1 MRKLTIVF
9 HHAGGGHQSAAD
21 ALKATLAGQEHPWDV
36 SLLDIQEL
44 LDPLDLLRRA
54 TGLRIQ
60 DTYNLILRKGWTRFT
75 PQLLVIL
82 QGTIRLYHSP
92 IVRALRAYW
101 AQHPA
106 DLVLSVI
113 PHFNREIAES
123 LRPVGI
129 RTPREIPIWPSQ
141 AGRDA
146 LKAQPSAAKAASMAG
161 ANGTA
166 EAVPYPKL
174 SGNEPNQRI
183 LNSRTLGTETAITK
197 PPFVTLITDLADY
210 PPHFWIEP
218 ESEYIIVGSE
228 RARQQAL
235 TIGHPADHIFQTSGM
250 ILKPR
255 FYEKTTVD
263 RVAERTR
270 LGLEPDCPTG
280 IVLFGGYGS
289 KVMVD
294 ITRKLNEAGG
304 GVQIILI
311 CGHNQKLAAELKNL
325 RTRKPVLVVGF
336 AQNVEYYMALADF
349 FIGKPG
355 PGSISEA
362 LQFHLPVIVE
372 CNSKTLPQERYNAE
386 WVTEKGF
393 GIVVPS
399 FKNIAPAVQRLLESA
414 TFNAFRMK
422 ANEYSNRALF
432 EVPII
437 LEECAPHT
445 AATIQPQAA
454 VLI

>member
-9 HHAGGGHQSAAD
+9 HHAGGGHQSAAE
-21 ALKATLAGQEHPWDV
+21 ALKDTLTRQEPPWEV
-36 SLLDIQEL
+36 TLLDIQEL
-44 LDPLDLLRRA
+44 LDPLDLIRRA

-75 PQLLVIL
+75 PQLLVLL

-92 IVRALRAYW
+92 IVKALRAYW

-113 PHFNREIAES
+113 PHFNREIAGS
-123 LRPVGI
+123 LRTDD
-129 RTPREIPIWPSQ
+129 RNT
-141 AGRDA
+141 
-146 LKAQPSAAKAASMAG
+146 
-161 ANGTA
+161 
-166 EAVPYPKL
+166 
-174 SGNEPNQRI
+174 
-183 LNSRTLGTETAITK
+183 
-197 PPFVTLITDLADY
+197 PFVTLITDLADY
-210 PPHFWIEP
+210 PPHFWIER
-218 ESEYIIVGSE
+218 ESEYIIVGTK

-235 TIGHPADHIFQTSGM
+235 TIGHSSDHVFQTSGM

-263 RVAERTR
+263 RVAERKR

-280 IVLFGGYGS
+280 IVLFGGHGS
-289 KVMVD
+289 QVMVD
-294 ITRKLNEAGG
+294 IARKLNESGS
-304 GVQIILI
+304 GVQLILI
-311 CGHNQKLAAELKNL
+311 CGHNQKLAAQLKGL
-325 RTRKPVLVVGF
+325 QTRKPIAVIGF
-336 AQNVEYYMALADF
+336 AQNVEYYMALSDF

-386 WVTEKGF
+386 WVTENGY

-399 FKNIAPAVQRLLESA
+399 FKQIAPAVQRLLESA
-414 TFNAFRMK
+414 TYDEFRRK

-432 EVPII
+432 EVPKI
-437 LEECAPHT
+437 LEQCAQRGTT
-445 AATIQPQAA
+445 ASQSHLA
-454 VLI
+454 V

>member
-1 MRKLTIVF
+1 LRKLTIVF
-9 HHAGGGHQSAAD
+9 HHAGGGHQSAAE
-21 ALKATLAGQEHPWDV
+21 ALKATLAGQEHPWEV

-44 LDPLDLLRRA
+44 LDPLDVVRRA

-75 PQLLVIL
+75 PQLLVVL

-92 IVRALRAYW
+92 IVKALRGYW

-113 PHFNREIAES
+113 PHFNRAIADS
-123 LRPVGI
+123 LRPIGT
-129 RTPREIPIWPSQ
+129 RTP
-141 AGRDA
+141 
-146 LKAQPSAAKAASMAG
+146 
-161 ANGTA
+161 GT
-166 EAVPYPKL
+166 
-174 SGNEPNQRI
+174 
-183 LNSRTLGTETAITK
+183 GT
-197 PPFVTLITDLADY
+197 PFVTLITDLADY

-218 ESEYIIVGSE
+218 ESEYIIVGTE

-235 TIGHPADHIFQTSGM
+235 TMGHPADDIFLTSGM
-250 ILKPR
+250 ILKPK
-255 FYEKTTVD
+255 FYEKTSVD
-263 RVAERTR
+263 RVAEGKR

-280 IVLFGGYGS
+280 IVLFGGHGS
-289 KVMVD
+289 QVMVD
-294 ITRKLNEAGG
+294 ITKKLNEAGS
-304 GVQIILI
+304 GVQLILI
-311 CGHNQKLAAELKNL
+311 CGHNQKLAAQLKGL
-325 RTRKPVLVVGF
+325 PTRKPIAVVGF

-362 LQFHLPVIVE
+362 LQLHLPVIVE

-386 WVTEKGF
+386 WVTEKGY

-399 FKNIAPAVQRLLESA
+399 FRKIAPAVQRLLQNA
-414 TFNAFRMK
+414 TFDEFRRK
-422 ANEYSNRALF
+422 VSEYSNRALF

-437 LEECAPHT
+437 LEQCAEHT
-445 AATIQPQAA
+445 AAPTQSEAA
-454 VLI
+454 V

>member
-1 MRKLTIVF
+1 LRKLTIVF

-36 SLLDIQEL
+36 TLLDIQEL

-75 PQLLVIL
+75 PQLLVLL

-92 IVRALRAYW
+92 IVKALRAYW

-113 PHFNREIAES
+113 PHFNRAIADS
-123 LRPVGI
+123 LR
-129 RTPREIPIWPSQ
+129 S
-141 AGRDA
+141 AG
-146 LKAQPSAAKAASMAG
+146 
-161 ANGTA
+161 
-166 EAVPYPKL
+166 
-174 SGNEPNQRI
+174 
-183 LNSRTLGTETAITK
+183 TK
-197 PPFVTLITDLADY
+197 TPFVTLITDLADY

-218 ESEYIIVGSE
+218 ESEYIIAGTE

-235 TIGHPADHIFQTSGM
+235 TMGHPDDHIFETSGM

-255 FYEKTTVD
+255 FYEKTIVD
-263 RVAERTR
+263 RAAERKR
-270 LGLEPDCPTG
+270 LGLESDCPTG
-280 IVLFGGYGS
+280 IVLFGGHGS

-294 ITRKLNEAGG
+294 IAKKVNEAGG
-304 GVQIILI
+304 GVQLILI
-311 CGHNQKLAAELKNL
+311 CGHNEKLAAELKNL
-325 RTRKPVLVVGF
+325 QTSRPILVVGF
-336 AQNVEYYMALADF
+336 TQNVESYMALADF
-349 FIGKPG
+349 FVGKPG

-372 CNSKTLPQERYNAE
+372 CNSRTLPQERYNAQ
-386 WVTEKGF
+386 WVTEKGY

-399 FKNIAPAVQRLLESA
+399 FKKIAPAVQRLLQSA
-414 TFNAFRMK
+414 TFNEFRLK
-422 ANEYSNRALF
+422 VNEYSNRALF
-432 EVPII
+432 EVPVI
-437 LEECAPHT
+437 LEQCAQHAA
-445 AATIQPQAA
+445 AATQSQAA
-454 VLI
+454 V

>member
-1 MRKLTIVF
+1 LRKLTIVF

-75 PQLLVIL
+75 PQLLVVL

-92 IVRALRAYW
+92 IVKALRAYW

-106 DLVLSVI
+106 DLALSVI
-113 PHFNREIAES
+113 PHFNRAIAES
-123 LRPVGI
+123 LRPVGT
-129 RTPREIPIWPSQ
+129 RTS
-141 AGRDA
+141 
-146 LKAQPSAAKAASMAG
+146 
-161 ANGTA
+161 GT
-166 EAVPYPKL
+166 K
-174 SGNEPNQRI
+174 
-183 LNSRTLGTETAITK
+183 T
-197 PPFVTLITDLADY
+197 PFVTLITDLADY

-218 ESEYIIVGSE
+218 ESEYIIAGTE

-235 TIGHPADHIFQTSGM
+235 TMGHAADHIFQTSGM

-255 FYEKTTVD
+255 FYEKTAVD
-263 RVAERTR
+263 RVAERER
-270 LGLEPDCPTG
+270 LGLETDCPTG
-280 IVLFGGYGS
+280 IVLFGGHGS
-289 KVMVD
+289 QVMAD
-294 ITRKLNEAGG
+294 ITRKLNEAAS
-304 GVQIILI
+304 GVQLILI
-311 CGHNQKLAAELKNL
+311 CGHNEKLAAELKNL
-325 RTRKPVLVVGF
+325 QTGKPILVVGF

-372 CNSKTLPQERYNAE
+372 CNSRTLPQERYNAE
-386 WVTEKGF
+386 WITENGY

-399 FKNIAPAVQRLLESA
+399 FKKIAPAVQRLLQNA
-414 TFNAFRMK
+414 TFNEFRRK

-432 EVPII
+432 EVPVI
-437 LEECAPHT
+437 LEQCAGHT
-445 AATIQPQAA
+445 AAATQFQAA
-454 VLI
+454 V

>member
-1 MRKLTIVF
+1 LRKLTIVF

-60 DTYNLILRKGWTRFT
+60 DTYNLILRRGWTRFT
-75 PQLLVIL
+75 PQLLVVL
-82 QGTIRLYHSP
+82 QGTIRFYHAP
-92 IVRALRAYW
+92 IVKALRSYW
-101 AQHPA
+101 AQHPS

-113 PHFNREIAES
+113 PHFNRAIADS
-123 LRPVGI
+123 LRPVG
-129 RTPREIPIWPSQ
+129 TKT
-141 AGRDA
+141 AGT
-146 LKAQPSAAKAASMAG
+146 
-161 ANGTA
+161 GT
-166 EAVPYPKL
+166 
-174 SGNEPNQRI
+174 
-183 LNSRTLGTETAITK
+183 
-197 PPFVTLITDLADY
+197 PFVTLITDLADY

-218 ESEYIIVGSE
+218 ESEYIIVGTE

-235 TIGHPADHIFQTSGM
+235 TMGHPADHIFQTSGM
-250 ILKPR
+250 ILKPK

-263 RVAERTR
+263 RVAERKR

-280 IVLFGGYGS
+280 IVLFGGHGS
-289 KVMVD
+289 QVMVD
-294 ITRKLNEAGG
+294 ITKKLNEAGS
-304 GVQIILI
+304 GVQLILI
-311 CGHNQKLAAELKNL
+311 CGHNQRLATQLKGL
-325 RTRKPVLVVGF
+325 RTRKPIAVVGF

-386 WVTEKGF
+386 WVTEKGY

-399 FKNIAPAVQRLLESA
+399 FKKIAPAVQRLLQSA
-414 TFNAFRMK
+414 TFDEFRKK
-422 ANEYSNRALF
+422 ANAYSNRALF

-437 LEECAPHT
+437 LEQCAERT
-445 AATIQPQAA
+445 AAPTQSQAA
-454 VLI
+454 V

>member
-1 MRKLTIVF
+1 LRKLTVVF

-44 LDPLDLLRRA
+44 LDPLDVVRRA

-75 PQLLVIL
+75 PQLLGVL
-82 QGTIRLYHSP
+82 KGTIRAYHSP
-92 IVRALRAYW
+92 IVKLLRAYW

-113 PHFNREIAES
+113 PHFNREIADS
-123 LRPVGI
+123 LRPVGT
-129 RTPREIPIWPSQ
+129 RTT
-141 AGRDA
+141 
-146 LKAQPSAAKAASMAG
+146 
-161 ANGTA
+161 GT
-166 EAVPYPKL
+166 K
-174 SGNEPNQRI
+174 
-183 LNSRTLGTETAITK
+183 T
-197 PPFVTLITDLADY
+197 PFVTLITDLADY
-210 PPHFWIEP
+210 PPHFWIER
-218 ESEYIIVGSE
+218 ESEYIIVGTE

-235 TIGHPADHIFQTSGM
+235 DMGHPADHIFQTSGM

-255 FYEKTTVD
+255 FYEKTTVE
-263 RVAERTR
+263 RVTERKR

-280 IVLFGGYGS
+280 IVLFGGHGS
-289 KVMVD
+289 RVMVD
-294 ITRKLNEAGG
+294 ITKKLNEAGS
-304 GVQIILI
+304 GVQLILI
-311 CGHNQKLAAELKNL
+311 CGHNQKLAAELKSL
-325 RTRKPVLVVGF
+325 KTRKPIAVVGF

-372 CNSKTLPQERYNAE
+372 CNSSTLPQERYNAE
-386 WVTEKGF
+386 WVTDKGY

-399 FKNIAPAVQRLLESA
+399 FRRIAPAVQRLLESA
-414 TFNAFRMK
+414 TFDEFRLK
-422 ANEYSNRALF
+422 ADEYSNRALF
-432 EVPII
+432 EVPVI
-437 LEECAPHT
+437 LEECAERT
-445 AATIQPQAA
+445 APTQSQAA
-454 VLI
+454 V

>member
-9 HHAGGGHQSAAD
+9 HHAVGGHQSAAE

-36 SLLDIQEL
+36 SVLDIQEL
-44 LDPLDLLRRA
+44 LDPLDVVRRA

-75 PQLLVIL
+75 PQLLVLL
-82 QGTIRLYHSP
+82 QGTIRLYHAP
-92 IVRALRAYW
+92 IVKALRAYW
-101 AQHPA
+101 TQHPA

-113 PHFNREIAES
+113 PHFNRAIAES
-123 LRPVGI
+123 LRPVG
-129 RTPREIPIWPSQ
+129 TTTS
-141 AGRDA
+141 
-146 LKAQPSAAKAASMAG
+146 
-161 ANGTA
+161 GT
-166 EAVPYPKL
+166 
-174 SGNEPNQRI
+174 
-183 LNSRTLGTETAITK
+183 GT
-197 PPFVTLITDLADY
+197 PFVTLITDLADY

-218 ESEYIIVGSE
+218 ESEYIIVGTE

-235 TIGHPADHIFQTSGM
+235 TMGHPADHIFLTSGM
-250 ILKPR
+250 ILKPK

-263 RVAERTR
+263 RVAERKR

-280 IVLFGGYGS
+280 IVLFGGHGS
-289 KVMVD
+289 QVMVD
-294 ITRKLNEAGG
+294 ITKKLNQAGS
-304 GVQIILI
+304 GVQLILI
-311 CGHNQKLAAELKNL
+311 CGHNEKLAAQLKGL
-325 RTRKPVLVVGF
+325 RTRKPIAVVGF

-386 WVTEKGF
+386 WVTEKGY

-399 FKNIAPAVQRLLESA
+399 FKKIAPAVQRLLESA
-414 TFNAFRMK
+414 TFDEFRRK
-422 ANEYSNRALF
+422 ASDYSNRALF

-437 LEECAPHT
+437 LEQCAEYAQAPT
-445 AATIQPQAA
+445 QSEAA
-454 VLI
+454 V

>member
-1 MRKLTIVF
+1 
-9 HHAGGGHQSAAD
+9 
-21 ALKATLAGQEHPWDV
+21 
-36 SLLDIQEL
+36 L

-75 PQLLVIL
+75 PQLLVL
-82 QGTIRLYHSP
+82 LKGTIRLYHSP
-92 IVRALRAYW
+92 IVKALRAYW

-113 PHFNREIAES
+113 PHFNREIADS
-123 LRPVGI
+123 LR
-129 RTPREIPIWPSQ
+129 S
-141 AGRDA
+141 DD
-146 LKAQPSAAKAASMAG
+146 
-161 ANGTA
+161 
-166 EAVPYPKL
+166 
-174 SGNEPNQRI
+174 
-183 LNSRTLGTETAITK
+183 TK
-197 PPFVTLITDLADY
+197 TPFVTLITDLADY
-210 PPHFWIEP
+210 PPHFWIER
-218 ESEYIIVGSE
+218 ESEYIIAGTE

-235 TIGHPADHIFQTSGM
+235 TMGHPADHIFQASGM

-263 RVAERTR
+263 CVAERKQ
-270 LGLEPDCPTG
+270 LGLEPDCLTG
-280 IVLFGGYGS
+280 VVLFGGYGS
-289 KVMVD
+289 RVMVD
-294 ITRKLNEAGG
+294 ITRKLNEAGSS
-304 GVQIILI
+304 VQLILI
-311 CGHNQKLAAELKNL
+311 CGHNEKLAAELKNL
-325 RTRKPVLVVGF
+325 PARKPILVVGF
-336 AQNVEYYMALADF
+336 TQNVEYYMALADF

-386 WVTEKGF
+386 WVTENGF

-399 FKNIAPAVQRLLESA
+399 FKRIAPAVQRLLQSA

-445 AATIQPQAA
+445 AAPTQSQAA
-454 VLI
+454 V